1 MLNTAHIIVC
11 ELINDTEKK
20 KKKISKSMQCRK
32 QYSSTE
38 LYIVKCVLLQKLRKI
53 ITRAENN

>member
-11 ELINDTEKK
+11 ELINDTEK